1 MTFDQVNPIGKG
13 TIVYP
18 QGKNQTSTTTSLL
31 PKKKKKE
38 SSKLTIDL
46 NLKAKTTKLLEE
58 NMEYICD
65 FGLGKNFSRHK
76 KH

>member
-1 MTFDQVNPIGKG
+1 MGK
-13 TIVYP
+13 IKLQPLP
-18 QGKNQTSTTTSLL
+18 QFYQ
-31 PKKKKKE
+31 KKE
-38 SSKLTIDL
+38 SSKLIIDL

-76 KH
+76 KR